1 MAEQLSEDIQDF
13 IDSISIT
20 SNKEAIYIKKNNWA
34 EIEDFKARE
43 DEFDLQNL
51 LVLRSLE
58 HASSLYKLAKADLKH
73 PAVKA
78 MLDSLIATFHI
89 HGDRISKYILES
101 DWSEQLTDG
110 GSRAAM
116 KSEIEFQS
124 EINRNLAKFKADV
137 RKINYSDESQSV
149 DIQTFGNVVV
159 PLMMANRMEER
170 YSEITEML
178 EKKRA
183 KFYAENPPTKEE
195 PLTEEKKPRKQVK
208 KFKLRK
214 MPPQL

>member
-1 MAEQLSEDIQDF
+1 MAEQLNEDIQDF

-20 SNKEAIYIKKNNWA
+20 SQKEAIYIKKNNWA
-34 EIEDFKARE
+34 DIEDFKARQE
-43 DEFDLQNL
+43 EFDLQNL
-51 LVLRSLE
+51 LVERNLI
-58 HASSLYKLAKADLKH
+58 HAASLYKLAKADLKH

-89 HGDRISKYILES
+89 HGGRISKYIVES
-101 DWSEQLTDG
+101 DWSEQLLEG
-110 GSRAAM
+110 GSRASM

-124 EINRNLAKFKADV
+124 EINKDLAKFKSDV

-159 PLMMANRMEER
+159 PLMMSDRMEER

-183 KFYAENPPTKEE
+183 KFYAENPPAKEE
-195 PLTEEKKPRKQVK
+195 TIIEDKKPRKQVK

-214 MPPQL
+214 LPPQL